1 MTLAIWKFDE
11 NHDTK
16 SEVFKQN
23 YENNPEFRIKVR
35 IWQIITAKIFLDPAF
50 EKFYDFFLKDNN
62 FHTSAFLEC
71 IWKIDLMLNEDNYR
85 VRYSR
90 FEEKVD
96 HIISIL
102 HGNENILHDLK
113 TAILWDRLFLLWRD
127 LKANIDILKDE
138 KKIQEVKIGIQFFI
152 DTEFAA
158 LKWELTNLKISRT
171 TGIFAKKVK
180 HALKQ
185 K

>member
-11 NHDTK
+11 DAK
-16 SEVFKQN
+16 SENFKNN
-23 YENNPEFRIKVR
+23 YENDQEFRIKVR

-50 EKFYDFFLKDNN
+50 EKYYDFFLKDNH
-62 FHTSAFLEC
+62 FHTTAFIEC

-102 HGNENILHDLK
+102 QGNANILQDLK
-113 TAILWDRLFLLWRD
+113 NAILWDRLFLLWRN
-127 LKANIDILKDE
+127 LQANIEIIKDIN
-138 KKIQEVKIGIQFFI
+138 KINEVKTGIQFFI
-152 DTEFAA
+152 DVEFWA
-158 LKWELTNLKISRT
+158 LKWDIANLKVSHT
-171 TGIFAKKVK
+171 TWIFAKKIK
-180 HALKQ
+180 EALESK
-185 K
+185 